1 MTSKPPPP
9 PGESQNPA
17 DIAREAFRRLATRRI
32 APTPEAY
39 RDIYNEIAGIVNPPA
54 PAAQIGTASA
64 AERGPETVLSDFA
77 TRLSDTPGD
86 LTEFGRRFNRAVQ
99 ARDWDGYAR
108 ALSQLVDKHFIK
120 KGGIETAAAPDSEQS
135 RQLRDLLSRTL
146 TFAVASLLSGSPTLV
161 AEAESLGV
169 ATRLAHS
176 EEALAEIA
184 VRLKQLCYQIELKSG
199 DTGEQQELLLRL
211 FKLLLENVSELLDDD
226 SWLRGQIESVQN
238 LITGPIDVRALEE
251 ATRSLKEVIYKQG
264 QLKHSISDVKLTV
277 KNMMMTFIDRLG
289 QVAASTGDFHEKI
302 GGYSE
307 KISKADNISELNN
320 ILDEVLKETRLVQ
333 SEALKARDKMV
344 LARQEVQDAENRIHA
359 LEAKLQ
365 HLSELVREDQLTGSL
380 NRRGLD
386 DVFERETAREHVVQ
400 AAAVEAACQLVF
412 AHQFAQMLQLGF
424 QRVDAVL
431 GVLHFLARQHHLVAR
446 LERLALHQPG
456 FLEHFVEDVVELGDI
471 VGLADLFRI
480 AADLLVEVAGGG
492 GHLAEA
498 VDEGHH
504 HVLDGQLDVRQA
516 VLELALLVD
525 HLLQAAR
532 GVLQRAHVQRAG
544 DQVLHRLDLAAQPA
558 VVVEQ
563 LADVL
568 QQQLEQ
574 AQQQLLLLARVA
586 AFEFDLVAQL
596 LEPHGDLG
604 QRLLAVGQLGRR
616 AQRFGLGHQRRRA
629 RQQRRDRERQRAAE
643 QLAQLAALLAVRR
656 GGRLD
661 AAFFDEM
668 LVDQLR
674 QRARVAVPVAR
685 LDGAVEAAAELGQV
699 ARRVGQ
705 ARGEVGQHGFRAAV
719 GGFGGADLRVRRRR
733 VDDAGDLV
741 INGAVGFRRRRDAP
755 GRQTTEGF
763 ARDIGRVLR
772 LAG

>member
-1 MTSKPPPP
+1 MSSKPPSS

-39 RDIYNEIAGIVNPPA
+39 RDIYNEIAGIVNTPA
-54 PAAQIGTASA
+54 PATQIGTANA
-64 AERGPETVLSDFA
+64 AERGPENVLSDFA

-161 AEAESLGV
+161 AEAESLGA

-226 SWLRGQIESVQN
+226 SWLRGQIEAVQN
-238 LITGPIDVRALEE
+238 LITGPIDSRALEE

-307 KISKADNISELNN
+307 KISKADNISELNE
-320 ILDEVLKETRLVQ
+320 ILDEVLRETRVVQ
-333 SEALKARDKMV
+333 NEALKARDKMV
-344 LARQEVQDAENRIHA
+344 LARQEVQDAESRIHT

-365 HLSELVREDQLTGSL
+365 HMSELVREDQLTGSL

-386 DVFERETAREHVVQ
+386 DVFERETARSDRRGTPLCIAMLDLDDFKKLNDTYGHIAGD
-400 AAAVEAACQLVF
+400 AALKHLVKIVKDTLRSMDVIARFGGEEFLILLPETTVEAATQTMTRLQRELTKHFFLHDNEKVLITFSAGVALRKPNEDQGELVKR
-412 AHQFAQMLQLGF
+412 ADKAMYQAKQTGKN
-424 QRVDAVL
+424 RVV
-431 GVLHFLARQHHLVAR
+431 
-446 LERLALHQPG
+446 
-456 FLEHFVEDVVELGDI
+456 
-471 VGLADLFRI
+471 
-480 AADLLVEVAGGG
+480 VAG
-492 GHLAEA
+492 
-498 VDEGHH
+498 D
-504 HVLDGQLDVRQA
+504 
-516 VLELALLVD
+516 
-525 HLLQAAR
+525 
-532 GVLQRAHVQRAG
+532 
-544 DQVLHRLDLAAQPA
+544 
-558 VVVEQ
+558 
-563 LADVL
+563 
-568 QQQLEQ
+568 
-574 AQQQLLLLARVA
+574 
-586 AFEFDLVAQL
+586 
-596 LEPHGDLG
+596 
-604 QRLLAVGQLGRR
+604 
-616 AQRFGLGHQRRRA
+616 
-629 RQQRRDRERQRAAE
+629 
-643 QLAQLAALLAVRR
+643 
-656 GGRLD
+656 
-661 AAFFDEM
+661 
-668 LVDQLR
+668 
-674 QRARVAVPVAR
+674 
-685 LDGAVEAAAELGQV
+685 
-699 ARRVGQ
+699 
-705 ARGEVGQHGFRAAV
+705 
-719 GGFGGADLRVRRRR
+719 
-733 VDDAGDLV
+733 
-741 INGAVGFRRRRDAP
+741 
-755 GRQTTEGF
+755 
-763 ARDIGRVLR
+763 
-772 LAG
+772 